1 MADTKVRVPLI
12 FAGLAWA
19 LYFAPGVLGAYGI
32 FIDELYYVS
41 CAKRL
46 AWGYVDHPPLAP
58 FVLRGAL
65 AIFGDSIVALRA
77 PAATLGAL
85 VVFLTGWLAGR
96 LGASRYGQ
104 AIACA
109 AVISSPLLQVLF
121 GYYSM
126 NSIEVVLWLAL
137 GATLIEIEQR
147 NDARWW
153 LLFGALAGVA
163 LLTKHTVTTYAAAL
177 GAAMI
182 LTPAR
187 RHLRSPWIWAGSA
200 LALLLALPNGIWQQ
214 AHGWPSLEF
223 YRNAA
228 LYKNNPAS
236 PGQILMQQVL
246 FMSPGVLPVT
256 LAGLAWLW
264 RRPGAQLRH
273 LPLQFVVL
281 LGLLMW
287 SAQSRPDRLAGVYP
301 LVFAAGGVWLG
312 QLAASH
318 RGVRIALPV
327 WIGVWGLLLLPVG
340 TPVLSVDQTAR
351 YLARLGISHQSE
363 RGAGKRTALPQ
374 HYADRL
380 GWPALVADV
389 AAVRD
394 TLPPEDRRRVMFFA
408 QAYGTASALD
418 WLGHSRQLFP
428 VYATHNTWFYWGPP
442 ATNPE
447 VAIVLGDDRESLEEL
462 FADVTEARIHE
473 CGACMP
479 WRNHMPIWIVR
490 KPKVRLADKWPGWK
504 KFE

>member
-1 MADTKVRVPLI
+1 MRLTTPLLC
-12 FAGLAWA
+12 AGLAWL
-19 LYFAPGVLGAYGI
+19 LYLLPGVAGAYGV

-65 AIFGDSIVALRA
+65 AIFGDSIVALRV
-77 PAATLGAL
+77 PAATCGAL
-85 VVFLTGWLAGR
+85 VVWLTGWMAGR

-109 AVISSPLLQVLF
+109 AVISAPLLQVLF
-121 GYYSM
+121 GFYSM
-126 NSIEVVLWLAL
+126 NGIELVLWLAM
-137 GATLIEIEQR
+137 GATLIEIER
-147 NDARWW
+147 RGDPRWW
-153 LLFGALAGVA
+153 LVFGALAGLA
-163 LLTKHTVTTYAAAL
+163 LLTKHTVTTFVAAL
-177 GAAMI
+177 GLAF
-182 LTPAR
+182 LFTPAR
-187 RHLRSPWIWAGSA
+187 RHLRGPWLWAGA
-200 LALLLALPNGIWQQ
+200 TLAFVVALPNALWQH

-236 PGQILMQQVL
+236 PGEILMQQVL

-256 LAGLAWLW
+256 VAGLVWLW
-264 RRPGAQLRH
+264 RRPGARLRH
-273 LPLQFVVL
+273 LPLQYAVM
-281 LGLLMW
+281 LGLLLW

-301 LVFAAGGVWLG
+301 LLFAAGGVALG
-312 QLAASH
+312 ELAAST
-318 RGVRIALPV
+318 RLVRIGLPI
-327 WIGVWGLLLLPVG
+327 WIAAWGLLLLPIG
-340 TPVLSVDQTAR
+340 TPVLSPDQTAR
-351 YLARLGISHQSE
+351 HLARLGVSHQSE
-363 RGAGKRTALPQ
+363 RGEGKRTPLPQ

-380 GWPALVADV
+380 GWPQLVDDV

-394 TLPPEDRRRVMFFA
+394 TLPAGDRAHVAFFA
-408 QAYGTASALD
+408 QSYGQASALD
-418 WLGHSRQLFP
+418 WLGASRQLAP

-442 ATNPE
+442 AETPA
-447 VAIVLGDDRESLEEL
+447 VAIVLGDDRESFEAL
-462 FADVTEARIHE
+462 FGEVTQSRVHE

-490 KPKVRLADKWPGWK
+490 KPKVRLADKWPAWK